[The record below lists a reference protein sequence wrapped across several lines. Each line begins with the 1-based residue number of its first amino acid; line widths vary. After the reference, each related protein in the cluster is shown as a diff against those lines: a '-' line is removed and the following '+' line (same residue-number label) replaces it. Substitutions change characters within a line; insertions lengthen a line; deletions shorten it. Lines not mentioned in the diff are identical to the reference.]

1 MEVKV
6 SQSKNKFD
14 YEILIRKQGG
24 SNYASYCPQL
34 NKMLVGTEHIEVQE
48 AMEKVI
54 EEHIASL

>member
-14 YEILIRKQGG
+14 YEILIRKQGVG
-24 SNYASYCPQL
+24 NYASYCPQL
-34 NKMLVGTEHIEVQE
+34 NVMLVGTAHVEVEE
-48 AMEKVI
+48 AMEKKI